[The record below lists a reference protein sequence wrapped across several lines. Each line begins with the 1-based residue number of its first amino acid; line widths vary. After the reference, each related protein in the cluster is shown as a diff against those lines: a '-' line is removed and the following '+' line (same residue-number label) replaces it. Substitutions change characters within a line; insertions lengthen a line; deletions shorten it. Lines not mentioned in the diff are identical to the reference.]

1 MATTD
6 FRYQGDAIVEER
18 LTDASHAGVVVR
30 SYLVDEAGSV
40 VKLVVPAGEPDAG
53 TYLVAWN
60 GHGDALNLSRL
71 NADGTLTLAN
81 SFSYSSWGAPTTATH
96 NGIGNL
102 AFRFLYVGQADVQ
115 WDDPFGLGLLY
126 MHARHYAP
134 ALGRFLQPDP
144 DGLDD
149 NQYAYVADNP
159 VTETDPGGTCFIL
172 CVILIP
178 LAIGAVIDAVSYA
191 ATSDHPTVEGAAGEV
206 AQGAV
211 SSLLPWGKLG
221 KAAKL
226 VRAAGKLVSR
236 VARAGRIAS
245 RLTTRFGQSSR
256 INRLIGEASQVFPK
270 KAARPDEWHHVQ
282 PKYLGG
288 RVNGPQVKI
297 PAAYHQ
303 RITNLFREKAPYGR
317 PPLRAS
323 EVQRVM
329 KEVYRQYPI
338 TGFPRRGI

>member
-18 LTDASHAGVVVR
+18 LTDASHAGLVVR
-30 SYLVDEAGSV
+30 SYVVDEAGSV
-40 VKLVVPAGEPDAG
+40 VKLIIAAGEPDAG

-81 SFSYSSWGAPTTATH
+81 SFSYSSSGAPTTATH

-102 AFRFLYVGQADVQ
+102 GFRFLYVGAADVQ
-115 WDDPFGLGLLY
+115 WDDPFGLGLAY

-159 VTETDPGGTCFIL
+159 VSETDPAGHLLHPVRDPHPARGRRGHRCRQL
-172 CVILIP
+172 CP
-178 LAIGAVIDAVSYA
+178 
-191 ATSDHPTVEGAAGEV
+191 TSDHPTVAGAAGEV
-206 AQGAV
+206 AQGAFML
-211 SSLLPWGKLG
+211 LLPWGKLG

-226 VRAAGKLVSR
+226 V
-236 VARAGRIAS
+236 
-245 RLTTRFGQSSR
+245 
-256 INRLIGEASQVFPK
+256 
-270 KAARPDEWHHVQ
+270 
-282 PKYLGG
+282 
-288 RVNGPQVKI
+288 
-297 PAAYHQ
+297 
-303 RITNLFREKAPYGR
+303 
-317 PPLRAS
+317 
-323 EVQRVM
+323 
-329 KEVYRQYPI
+329 
-338 TGFPRRGI
+338 PRRGQAPVEGAARRTDRVETDD